1 MDRRQGLVYENQ
13 TCFKSLFYF
22 IHLRKALMAAPPC
35 IRAVLF
41 DFDGTLT
48 LPGALDFPAIKK
60 DLGCPP
66 DLALL
71 EFIAAIPSSAHRRAA
86 QARLDFFET
95 QAARCSQPN
104 AGAQELVA
112 WLRQRGVRVAILTR
126 NSRASV
132 LCALENF
139 NPLSAGSFDLIVTR
153 DDPVA
158 PKPSGE
164 GVLYAAGL
172 LGVAPAEMVMVG
184 DFIFDCQAGRAAGAR
199 TVLLD
204 PHDDPHLADAGC
216 DHRIRHLAELKSLLC

>member
-1 MDRRQGLVYENQ
+1 MSD
-13 TCFKSLFYF
+13 T
-22 IHLRKALMAAPPC
+22 HPP

-48 LPGALDFPAIKK
+48 LPGALNFPAIKK

-66 DLALL
+66 DQALL
-71 EFIAAIPSSAHRRAA
+71 EFIDTLHEPEQRRAA
-86 QARLDFFET
+86 QARLDFLEF
-95 QAARCSQPN
+95 QAARRSRPN
-104 AGAQELVA
+104 AGAQEMLA
-112 WLRQRGVRVAILTR
+112 WLKKRRLVVAILTR

-139 NPLSAGSFDLIVTR
+139 NPVSADSFDLIVTR

-158 PKPSGE
+158 PKPSGQ
-164 GVLYAAGL
+164 GVLLAART
-172 LGVAPAEMVMVG
+172 LGVKPAEMLMVG

-204 PHDDPHLADAGC
+204 PHDDPRLAAADC
-216 DHRIRHLAELKSLLC
+216 DHRIRLLAELQTLLD

>member
-1 MDRRQGLVYENQ
+1 MSD
-13 TCFKSLFYF
+13 T
-22 IHLRKALMAAPPC
+22 HPP

-48 LPGALDFPAIKK
+48 LPGALDFPAIKQ

-66 DLALL
+66 DQALL
-71 EFIAAIPSSAHRRAA
+71 EYIDTLHDPEQRRAA
-86 QARLDFFET
+86 QARLDLFES
-95 QAARCSQPN
+95 QAARRSRPN

-112 WLRQRGVRVAILTR
+112 WLKTRRVAVAILTR
-126 NSRASV
+126 NSRAAV

-139 NPLSAGSFDLIVTR
+139 NPVSADSFDLIVTR

-158 PKPSGE
+158 PKPSGQ
-164 GVLYAAGL
+164 GVLFAARA
-172 LGVAPAEMVMVG
+172 LGVKPAEMLMVG

-204 PHDDPHLADAGC
+204 PHDDPRLAAARC
-216 DHRIRHLAELKSLLC
+216 DHRIRLLAELQTLLD

>member
-1 MDRRQGLVYENQ
+1 MSDTN
-13 TCFKSLFYF
+13 
-22 IHLRKALMAAPPC
+22 PP

-48 LPGALDFPAIKK
+48 LPGALDFPAIKQ

-66 DLALL
+66 HLALL
-71 EFIAAIPSSAHRRAA
+71 EFIETIHESDRRWAA
-86 QARLDFFET
+86 QERLAFFES
-95 QAARCSQPN
+95 QAARHSRPN

-112 WLRQRGVRVAILTR
+112 WLRTRRVAVAILTR

-139 NPLSAGSFDLIVTR
+139 NPLTADSFDLIVTR

-164 GVLYAAGL
+164 GVLYAARAL
-172 LGVAPAEMVMVG
+172 SVTPAEIFMVG

-204 PHDDPHLADAGC
+204 PQGDPRLAEARC
-216 DHRIRHLAELKSLLC
+216 DYRIRQLCELKALLKA

>member
-1 MDRRQGLVYENQ
+1 MSV
-13 TCFKSLFYF
+13 
-22 IHLRKALMAAPPC
+22 IHPP

-48 LPGALDFPAIKK
+48 LPGALDFPAIKQ

-66 DLALL
+66 DQALL
-71 EFIAAIPSSAHRRAA
+71 EFIDTLHEPQRRRAA
-86 QARLDFFET
+86 QARLDFFES
-95 QAARCSQPN
+95 QAARRSRPN

-112 WLRQRGVRVAILTR
+112 WLKRRRLAVVILTR

-139 NPLSAGSFDLIVTR
+139 NPVSADSFDLIVTR
-153 DDPVA
+153 DDPAA

-164 GVLYAAGL
+164 GVLFAART
-172 LGVAPAEMVMVG
+172 LGVKPAEMLMVG

-204 PHDDPHLADAGC
+204 PHDDPRLAEACC
-216 DHRIRHLAELKSLLC
+216 DYRIRHLTEIKALPDRFAKAGALIVKALGRCNR

>member
-1 MDRRQGLVYENQ
+1 MSD
-13 TCFKSLFYF
+13 T
-22 IHLRKALMAAPPC
+22 HPP
-35 IRAVLF
+35 IRAALF

-66 DLALL
+66 HQALL
-71 EFIAAIPSSAHRRAA
+71 EFIDTIPEREWRRAA
-86 QARLDFFET
+86 HERLAFFES
-95 QAARCSQPN
+95 QAARRSRPN

-112 WLRQRGVRVAILTR
+112 WLKQRRVAVAILTR

-164 GVLYAAGL
+164 GVLFAART
-172 LGVAPAEMVMVG
+172 LGVEPAAMLMVG

-204 PHDDPHLADAGC
+204 PHDDLRLADVCC
-216 DHRIRHLAELKSLLC
+216 DHRIHLLAELKTLLDG

>member
-1 MDRRQGLVYENQ
+1 MSD
-13 TCFKSLFYF
+13 T
-22 IHLRKALMAAPPC
+22 HPP

-48 LPGALDFPAIKK
+48 LPGALNFPAIKQ

-66 DLALL
+66 DQALL
-71 EFIAAIPSSAHRRAA
+71 EYIDTLHDPERRRAS
-86 QARLDFFET
+86 QARLDFFES
-95 QAARCSQPN
+95 QAARRSRPN
-104 AGAQELVA
+104 AGAQELLA
-112 WLRQRGVRVAILTR
+112 RLKGRNIAVAILTR

-139 NPLSAGSFDLIVTR
+139 NPLNADSFDLIVTR

-164 GVLYAAGL
+164 GVLLAART
-172 LGVAPAEMVMVG
+172 LGVKPAEMLMVG
-184 DFIFDCQAGRAAGAR
+184 DYIFDCQAGRAAGAR

-204 PHDDPHLADAGC
+204 PHDDPRLAAACC
-216 DHRIRHLAELKSLLC
+216 DHRIRLLAELQTLLD